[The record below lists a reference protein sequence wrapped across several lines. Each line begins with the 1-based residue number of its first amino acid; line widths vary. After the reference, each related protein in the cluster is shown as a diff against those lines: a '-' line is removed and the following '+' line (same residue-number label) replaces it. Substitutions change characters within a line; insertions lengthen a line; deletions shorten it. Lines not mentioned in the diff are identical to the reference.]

1 MRKSLI
7 TTVGG
12 SAVFVAAALLIPA
25 AGASSTDTSSTGTS
39 SGSSAHDQSRHTSTS
54 AKDPKE
60 GSVSAAEL
68 LAKVEDCEQISNGEY
83 KTDEDG
89 SPSVPIC
96 DAGSAVFWKADM
108 DIDCDGQET
117 EQCNPETDPNF
128 QDDTA
133 FHTSD
138 GRPLDAAKTP
148 FVVVPGKSDIWDYSE
163 SGIEGGS
170 VVAVIEGDEV
180 VYGAVGDVGPKTAIG
195 EASYANA
202 EALGIDPDPATG
214 GAESGVTYI
223 AFKNSK
229 TDAIEDH
236 AGTVELGDQLAKEFV
251 GSD

>member
-12 SAVFVAAALLIPA
+12 SAVFIAAALLIPA
-25 AGASSTDTSSTGTS
+25 AGASSTDTSTD
-39 SGSSAHDQSRHTSTS
+39 SSAHDQSRHTSTS

-68 LAKVEDCEQISNGEY
+68 LAKVEDCEQISNGKY

-89 SPSVPIC
+89 SPSVPVC

-117 EQCNPETDPNF
+117 EQCNAETDPNF
-128 QDDTA
+128 QNDTA

-138 GRPLDAAKTP
+138 GQPLDAAKTP
-148 FVVVPGKSDIWDYSE
+148 FVVVPGKSDIWNYSE

-180 VYGAVGDVGPKTAIG
+180 VYGAVGDVGPKSAIG

-251 GSD
+251 GSE

>member
-25 AGASSTDTSSTGTS
+25 AGASSTDTS

-195 EASYANA
+195 EASYAQA